1 MERDRTEQK
10 FFASFFQKRRPS
22 FFEKKE
28 TKKLLL
34 LLPGLVFLFWAIRVG
49 QDCALVAPLP
59 TPVVLDRQGAFIT
72 QVGHPEGNRIEYGYW
87 LTPTPPRVAAA
98 TIALEDQR
106 FWYHPGVDPIA
117 LARAAW
123 QHLTFHAPASGASTI
138 AMQVARMQHPR
149 PRTLWAKSIEA
160 GVAVA
165 LTARYGHAAILSQYL
180 RLAPYGQSSH
190 GIGHAAWWYFA
201 RPASDLDWPQ
211 AALLAA
217 IPQSPTQLA
226 LHRNNPRTRQRAA
239 LALARLQS
247 AGIAPPTAGANLAA
261 TRPVPT
267 PRRPPWTQLVL
278 RLAARARATNPPD
291 IPILHAT
298 IDLRLQAQLAALA
311 TTQMLDLHNFGAQQA
326 ALMVVQR
333 STGEVL
339 AAIPALPHA
348 PGAALDFLATSRSPG
363 STLKPFLYALALDR
377 GTLSANEMLFDLPG
391 VAAGI
396 ANADHDF
403 LGPILPRQ
411 ALGNSRNVPAAALLR
426 RTGLDAGFA
435 FLRQLG
441 VHDLDGPP
449 IRFGLGLAI
458 GAMPTTLERLVRA
471 YAALADD
478 GHYQDLRWLDT
489 ESPPAKRTIISSTAS
504 RLIAAFLSDPMA
516 RLPTFPRYGS
526 SEYPLAVALKT
537 GTSQGYRD
545 AWTVAWSQQY
555 LVGAWV
561 GRADAAPMSRVSGAR
576 AAARLVQAVLL
587 DLHQRNRA
595 DLLAGAFAA
604 PQGQSP
610 RELCANTACAPE
622 FVPKAT
628 PAAPAT
634 PTTMNIVQPAPDTH
648 VWRNPE
654 TPAALNR
661 LVLRAAISPHVP
673 QITWLVDGTPIATTP
688 PETPLYWQ
696 MVPGRHRFQ
705 LRLPLQPS
713 QSQPLTVT
721 IQ

>member
-1 MERDRTEQK
+1 M
-10 FFASFFQKRRPS
+10 
-22 FFEKKE
+22 
-28 TKKLLL
+28 
-34 LLPGLVFLFWAIRVG
+34 
-49 QDCALVAPLP
+49 P

-72 QVGHPEGNRIEYGYW
+72 QVGHHEGTRVEYGYW
-87 LTPTPPRVAAA
+87 VTPVPQRVAAA

-117 LARAAW
+117 FARAAW
-123 QHLTFHAPASGASTI
+123 QHLTGHVPSSGASTI

-149 PRTLWAKSIEA
+149 PRTLWAKSVEA

-165 LTARYGHAAILSQYL
+165 LTLRYGHAGVLAQYL

-190 GIGHAAWWYFA
+190 GIGHAAWWYFG
-201 RPASDLDWPQ
+201 RPAADLDWSQ

-226 LHRNNPRTRQRAA
+226 LRRDNPRTLRRAA
-239 LALARLQS
+239 LALARLEA
-247 AGIAPPTAGANLAA
+247 AGIAPRTSTAGLAT
-261 TRPVPT
+261 TRPVPA
-267 PRRPPWTQLVL
+267 PCRPAWTQLVL
-278 RLAARARATNPPD
+278 RLAAWARIADPMTLS
-291 IPILHAT
+291 IMHAT
-298 IDLRLQAQLAALA
+298 VDLRLQAQLAALVA
-311 TTQMLDLHNFGAQQA
+311 FQMQDLRNFGAQQA

-333 STGEVL
+333 SSGEVI

-348 PGAALDFLATSRSPG
+348 PGQALDFLSTERSPG

-396 ANADHDF
+396 GNADHMF
-403 LGPILPRQ
+403 LGPLLPRQ
-411 ALGNSRNVPAAALLR
+411 ALGNSRNIPAAALLR
-426 RTGLDAGFA
+426 RTGLEAGFG

-441 VHDLDGPP
+441 IHDLDGPP

-478 GHYQDLRWLDT
+478 GRYQDLRWLDT
-489 ESPPAKRTIISSTAS
+489 ESPAAKRKIISATAS

-545 AWTVAWSQQY
+545 AWTVAWSQQF

-561 GRADAAPMSRVSGAR
+561 GRADAAPMSRVSGSR

-595 DLLAGAFAA
+595 DLLAGAFA
-604 PQGQSP
+604 PPPGQSLS
-610 RELCANTACAPE
+610 EVCANTACAPE
-622 FVPKAT
+622 FVPKEAFT
-628 PAAPAT
+628 ERAAAP
-634 PTTMNIVQPAPDTH
+634 TMSIVQPAPDTH
-648 VWRNPE
+648 IWRNPE
-654 TPAALNR
+654 TPDALNR
-661 LVLRAAISPHVP
+661 LVLRAAVSAPVP
-673 QITWLVDGTPIATTP
+673 QITWLVDGAPVATAP
-688 PETPLYWQ
+688 PDAPLYWR

-713 QSQPLTVT
+713 QSAPITVT

>member
-1 MERDRTEQK
+1 M
-10 FFASFFQKRRPS
+10 
-22 FFEKKE
+22 
-28 TKKLLL
+28 L
-34 LLPGLVFLFWAIRVG
+34 LLPGFVFLFWGLRVV
-49 QDCALVAPLP
+49 QDSALVAPLP

-87 LTPTPPRVAAA
+87 RTPMPPRVAAA

-123 QHLTFHAPASGASTI
+123 QRLTFHAPSSGASTI

-149 PRTLWAKSIEA
+149 PRTLWAKSVEA

-165 LTARYGHAAILSQYL
+165 LTLRYGHAAILAQYL

-190 GIGHAAWWYFA
+190 GIGHAAWWYFG
-201 RPASDLDWPQ
+201 RPAADLDWSQ

-217 IPQSPTQLA
+217 VPQSPTQLA
-226 LHRNNPRTRQRAA
+226 LRRDNPRTCRRAA
-239 LALARLQS
+239 LALARLES
-247 AGIAPPTAGANLAA
+247 AGIAPRIASADLAA
-261 TRPVPT
+261 TRPVPV

-278 RLAARARATNPPD
+278 RLAARARAADPSNVP
-291 IPILHAT
+291 LMRAT
-298 IDLRLQAQLAALA
+298 IDLGLQAQLATLV
-311 TTQMLDLHNFGAQQA
+311 TLQMQDLRNFGAQQA

-333 STGEVL
+333 SSGAVL

-348 PGAALDFLATSRSPG
+348 PGAALDFLATQRSPG
-363 STLKPFLYALALDR
+363 STLKPFLYALALDA

-396 ANADHDF
+396 GNADHMF
-403 LGPILPRQ
+403 LGPLLPRQ

-426 RTGLDAGFA
+426 RTGLDAGFG

-478 GHYQDLRWLDT
+478 GRYQDLLWLDAGART
-489 ESPPAKRTIISSTAS
+489 AKRKVMSETAS

-545 AWTVAWSQQY
+545 AWTVAWSQQFI
-555 LVGAWV
+555 VGAWV

-595 DLLAGAFAA
+595 DLLAGAFA
-604 PQGQSP
+604 PPSGETT
-610 RELCANTACAPE
+610 RELCASTACAPE
-622 FVPKAT
+622 FGPNAASAPR
-628 PAAPAT
+628 PAAQ
-634 PTTMNIVQPAPDTH
+634 TMTIIQPAPDTH

-654 TPAALNR
+654 IPDALNR
-661 LVLRAAISPHVP
+661 LVLRATVSPAVP
-673 QITWLVDGTPIATTP
+673 QVTWLVDGTPVATAP
-688 PETPLYWQ
+688 PDAPLYWP
-696 MVPGRHRFQ
+696 MVPGRHQFQ

-713 QSQPLTVT
+713 QSAPITVT
-721 IQ
+721 ID